1 MEIFVRILQWLRG
14 QRGGDPLVAATL
26 YEETPEAPSSL
37 RRPLL
42 PGLTRTFS
50 SLADPHFRMLW
61 FGMLFSMAAMQMNIV
76 ARSWLAYNI
85 SGSALVLGLVALAR
99 GLPQL
104 ILSPIGGVVA
114 DRFAKRKLLILSQC
128 ALCVLS
134 LGNAVLVH
142 LGIIQVWHL
151 VVIGLLQG
159 SVFPFT
165 MPVRQAYIPELV
177 KEDELPNAL
186 AVDSSGRSL
195 NRVLVPSLAGV
206 LIAWEPMAAFYT
218 IALFYLVAALTLL
231 RLPIATPPAT
241 KRESVL
247 NEMMAG
253 FRYITGYRQLRVL
266 IAMGFLAVIL
276 GIPFQQLLPVFQVDV
291 LGVGPVQLGLMYT
304 AVGVGALSGSL
315 VVAYRS
321 KTLRK
326 ERFQVIA
333 GIAFGVMLIP
343 FALSSVYWVSLIL
356 LGIIGFASQSYL
368 TLNRLLVLL
377 RTDSKMYGRVMGV
390 YMISWSLMP
399 VATLPMGALVDA
411 VGAPLTVSV
420 AGALLTAS
428 IISLVVVSRPDR

>member
-14 QRGGDPLVAATL
+14 QRGGDPSVAATL
-26 YEETPEAPSSL
+26 NEEAPEAPSSL

-42 PGLTRTFS
+42 PGLTGTFS
-50 SLADPHFRMLW
+50 SLANPNFRMLW
-61 FGMLFSMAAMQMNIV
+61 FGMLFSIAAMQMNIV

-85 SGSALVLGLVALAR
+85 SGSALVLGLVAIAR
-99 GLPQL
+99 GLPHL
-104 ILSPIGGVVA
+104 ILSPIAGVAA
-114 DRFAKRKLLILSQC
+114 DRFAKRKLLILSQF
-128 ALCVLS
+128 ALCVFALA
-134 LGNAVLVH
+134 NAVLVH

-151 VVIGLLQG
+151 VVIGLFQG
-159 SVFPFT
+159 AVFPFS

-177 KEDELPNAL
+177 KGDELTNAL
-186 AVDSSGRSL
+186 ALDSSGGNL
-195 NRVLVPSLAGV
+195 NRVLLPSLAGV
-206 LIAWEPMAAFYT
+206 LIAWEPTVAFYAV
-218 IALFYLVAALTLL
+218 ALFYLGGALTLL
-231 RLPIATPPAT
+231 RLPIATPHAT